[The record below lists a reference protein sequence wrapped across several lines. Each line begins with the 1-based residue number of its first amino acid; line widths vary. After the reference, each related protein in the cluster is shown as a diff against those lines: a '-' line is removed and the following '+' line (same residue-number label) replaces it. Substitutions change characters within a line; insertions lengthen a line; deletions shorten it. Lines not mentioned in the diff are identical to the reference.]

1 VPLIRDFLDRI
12 LHRPEAPEPRLSRRA
27 CPTCNGQMRY
37 IPVWY
42 GTRVC
47 NRVCDDCGYIDPVA
61 VKMRNPQPFIDED

>member
-1 VPLIRDFLDRI
+1 
-12 LHRPEAPEPRLSRRA
+12 
-27 CPTCNGQMRY
+27 MRY